1 LGLEIAPKVRFVK
14 KGQKQEQT
22 TDINGEEENTDKA
35 EPAAEEEEDDDD
47 WFKVKEKPDALE
59 GITTDLPELS
69 NKEKKIT
76 NTKLAKKLRKKNLL
90 INKRTKYDEDGN
102 VSNSIL
108 IIRINLLFIRQLLI
122 QMKRIN
128 QQHTISKK
136 QKLVFIKWIEE
147 IKKRIEL

>member
-1 LGLEIAPKVRFVK
+1 MGLEIAPKVRFVK